1 MFPTCVVASFGSCSG
16 VQRGT
21 FLLSRQRWIFSTATG
36 FPPPLLLPP
45 CHWIELDTHMR
56 IHNPT
61 LASCTTKLPH
71 HCLCIAM
78 QLALVHRKAI
88 PFNLSFYK
96 GIDVPFE
103 KESNSVQTGRR
114 QLTSQ
119 PFPRGRDARA
129 RAQIAAQRS
138 LCDARWTIERA
149 QRRGR
154 KAPDTAMDGYAAT
167 GGGARPKH
175 GRWPLVEIPNGKER
189 MDVAC
194 EKATPRT
201 LEIPAPN
208 RFDSKTFEDAVFE
221 AVDEAAA
228 QAKSGKRHPATPV
241 HENGEA
247 KRSYQ
252 DAADNRTASSCA
264 EFDTKENRASGK
276 TSSSAKSASFPPIVQ
291 DRREKEALSSL
302 ADTKRLR
309 VFLEMVSAERVAV
322 RGIGEALDVQ
332 STLQEIL
339 RPLNLP
345 RMSGVTFSLKYHDEV
360 ASFLKAHSGC
370 VLVREVPRST
380 LRGMRIKGAKR
391 ATESEVASAVD
402 KIPRMLYEK
411 LLPFQKE
418 GVRRGIAFGGRVL
431 LADAMGVGKTIQAIA
446 MASCFKEEWPLLI
459 VAPASLRLT
468 WADAMERWLPELR
481 PEDIHIVRGKRDA
494 LPHLNHACRPKTR
507 ASYWGETCPESV
519 QDKSSLSIQRGF
531 PGTSDAGDNS
541 PEQSADL
548 AMTKTN
554 QGSKLALEPLK
565 NPSAVPSVPK
575 CEGFPKVV
583 IASYRTLA
591 MLRKEFVD
599 GDFLFGMMIVDES
612 HRLRTSL
619 TTCSLAEEV
628 EVTASALRKSR
639 RAILLTGTPSLSRPF
654 DIFLQVELLWPG
666 LLGRHPRDFGN
677 AYCSLRWIGEG
688 DNKHIRTSGSLYLN
702 ELHILLRETVMIRRT
717 KEEVLGQLPPKRRQV
732 VILDTKA
739 SEKRTRAKANR
750 KTHRQTD
757 PSSSEMSTSGNH
769 GQQYKGLVESFEED
783 WKQNSRA
790 GDLKPHNWYH
800 SLGKQKIAAVRRWI
814 LDALVGIPPE
824 DLKVLIFAHHKDV
837 MDGLQNAL
845 EELCVSY
852 ARIDGSTPSFE
863 REDAVRGFN
872 IDRDALRNFSEQAP
886 KGDSGLLGHHLQVVL
901 ISMKAGGTGLDF
913 HSASVVIFA
922 ELPLD
927 PATLFQAEDRA
938 HRRGQKKSVNVY
950 FLCAKGTAD
959 EEIWS
964 FICRSTKRV
973 STVSNGIDKCV
984 QGVSIDSVVQGEE
997 KLCPGDESMMHELET
1012 SCSTHP
1018 SATPLPLESVKDEAS
1033 KFLYP
1038 SDEDIFFKM
1047 SENTDRIHLYRRCNK
1062 GEDNACVE
1070 AALSASE
1077 SKIFVQPLEKNF
1089 RAEELFAA
1097 SSKPILPAK
1106 IAKLATV
1113 FVEEWTALRNSQ
1125 KHMLSMHAV
1134 RPPLAE
1140 LIMKVPITSGI
1151 GIRKRKVSLE
1161 HVKGALGQPPDKAEW
1176 RQLDWICP
1184 RRKCHVTVSRPF
1196 TKEGG
1201 LLCSMCFEE
1210 IDTSGEGHN
1219 LHTDKKDFF
1228 CGRRCFQAFLHR
1240 TSGGTLRKAIFD
1252 IEHGICQVCGLDAHR
1267 LCVRL
1272 RPIKSFH
1279 ERQKLVLDTTAGHP
1293 LCPGWSSKTLD
1304 RLVSV
1309 PSEGHAWQ
1317 MDHIIEVAAGGGG
1330 CGLENVQTLC
1340 VPCHSLKTR
1349 QYVQTSAQ
1357 MKRTKRAALERSIQ
1371 QTLQSMRST
1380 MDSETQMCTSQDPIS
1395 DDEDLLVD
1403 VPGVG

>member
-1 MFPTCVVASFGSCSG
+1 
-16 VQRGT
+16 
-21 FLLSRQRWIFSTATG
+21 
-36 FPPPLLLPP
+36 
-45 CHWIELDTHMR
+45 
-56 IHNPT
+56 
-61 LASCTTKLPH
+61 
-71 HCLCIAM
+71 
-78 QLALVHRKAI
+78 
-88 PFNLSFYK
+88 
-96 GIDVPFE
+96 
-103 KESNSVQTGRR
+103 
-114 QLTSQ
+114 
-119 PFPRGRDARA
+119 
-129 RAQIAAQRS
+129 
-138 LCDARWTIERA
+138 
-149 QRRGR
+149 
-154 KAPDTAMDGYAAT
+154 MDGYAEED
-167 GGGARPKH
+167 GRARPKH
-175 GRWPLVEIPNGKER
+175 GRLPLVEIPNGKER
-189 MDVAC
+189 MDVAS
-194 EKATPRT
+194 EKAT
-201 LEIPAPN
+201 EQAQEDPASYG
-208 RFDSKTFEDAVFE
+208 FDSKTFEDAVFE

-228 QAKSGKRHPATPV
+228 QAKSWKRHPATPL
-241 HENGEA
+241 HENGET
-247 KRSYQ
+247 KRSSQ
-252 DAADNRTASSCA
+252 GVADSRTASSFA
-264 EFDTKENRASGK
+264 EFDTEENLVNGKAS
-276 TSSSAKSASFPPIVQ
+276 SNAKKASFPHIVQ
-291 DRREKEALSSL
+291 DRREKEASSSL
-302 ADTKRLR
+302 PETERLR
-309 VFLEMVSAERVAV
+309 VFLEMVSAETVAV
-322 RGIGEALDVQ
+322 KGIGEALDVQ

-339 RPLNLP
+339 RPINVP

-370 VLVREVPRST
+370 TLMREVPRST

-391 ATESEVASAVD
+391 ATESEVANAVE

-418 GVRRGIAFGGRVL
+418 GVQRGVAFGGRVL
-431 LADAMGVGKTIQAIA
+431 LADAMGVGKTVQAIA

-481 PEDIHIVRGKRDA
+481 PDDIHIVRGKRDA
-494 LPHLNHACRPKTR
+494 LPHLNRACRPDAR
-507 ASYWGETCPESV
+507 ASYWGENCSESV
-519 QDKSSLSIQRGF
+519 QDKSSISIRWRF
-531 PGTSDAGDNS
+531 PGTSEVEDNS
-541 PEQSADL
+541 LGRSGDP
-548 AMTKTN
+548 AMTKLDRSTN
-554 QGSKLALEPLK
+554 LTVEPLK
-565 NPSAVPSVPK
+565 NRDADPSVPK
-575 CEGFPKVV
+575 CKGFPKVV

-619 TTCSLAEEV
+619 TTSSLAEEV

-639 RAILLTGTPSLSRPF
+639 RVVLLTGTPSLSRPF
-654 DIFLQVELLWPG
+654 DIFLQVDLLWPG
-666 LLGRHPRDFGN
+666 LLGCHPRDFGK
-677 AYCSLRWIGEG
+677 AYCSLRWVGKE
-688 DNKHIRTSGSLYLN
+688 DNKHIQTSGSLYLN

-717 KEEVLGQLPPKRRQV
+717 KEEVLGQLPPKRRQI
-732 VILDTKA
+732 VILDAEPRDKATRTK
-739 SEKRTRAKANR
+739 RHR
-750 KTHRQTD
+750 KTHKQTD
-757 PSSSEMSTSGNH
+757 QSSSEMPTGENH
-769 GQQYKGLVESFEED
+769 GQQHVGLVKSFEED
-783 WKQNSRA
+783 WKQNHCA
-790 GDLKPHNWYH
+790 GNVERHNWYH
-800 SLGKQKIAAVRRWI
+800 SLGKQKIGAVKRWTV
-814 LDALVGIPPE
+814 DALVGIPPE

-837 MDGLQNAL
+837 MDELQNAL

-872 IDRDALRNFSEQAP
+872 IDKDALKIFSEQAP
-886 KGDSGLLGHHLQVVL
+886 KGNSGLLGRHLQVVL

-913 HSASVVIFA
+913 HSANVVVFA

-950 FLCAKGTAD
+950 FLCAKDTAD

-964 FICRSTKRV
+964 FICKSTKRV

-984 QGVSIDSVVQGEE
+984 QGVSIDSVVQGEI
-997 KLCPGDESMMHELET
+997 KLCPGGGTRTHELET
-1012 SCSTHP
+1012 THSTHLP
-1018 SATPLPLESVKDEAS
+1018 STGPSPETGEKDDGGKLP
-1033 KFLYP
+1033 YP

-1047 SENTDRIHLYRRCNK
+1047 SENTDRVHLYRRCSM
-1062 GEDNACVE
+1062 GEDNACME

-1077 SKIFVQPLEKNF
+1077 TQMFVQPLEKNF

-1097 SSKPILPAK
+1097 SSQPILPAK

-1113 FVEEWTALRNSQ
+1113 FLEEWTALRNSQ
-1125 KHMLSMHAV
+1125 KHLLSMHAV

-1140 LIMKVPITSGI
+1140 LILKVPITTEI

-1161 HVKGALGQPPDKAEW
+1161 HVKGALGQLPDKADW
-1176 RQLDWICP
+1176 RQVDWICP
-1184 RRKCHVTVSRPF
+1184 RRKCHVSVSRPF

-1201 LLCSMCFEE
+1201 LLCSMCFKE

-1252 IEHGICQVCGLDAHR
+1252 IEHGICQICGLDAHR

-1279 ERQKLVLDTTAGHP
+1279 ERQKLVLDTTANHP

-1349 QYVQTSAQ
+1349 QYIQTSAR
-1357 MKRTKRAALERSIQ
+1357 MKRSERAALERSIQ

-1380 MDSETQMCTSQDPIS
+1380 MDSETQTCTSQDLLS
-1395 DDEDLLVD
+1395 DDGELIVD